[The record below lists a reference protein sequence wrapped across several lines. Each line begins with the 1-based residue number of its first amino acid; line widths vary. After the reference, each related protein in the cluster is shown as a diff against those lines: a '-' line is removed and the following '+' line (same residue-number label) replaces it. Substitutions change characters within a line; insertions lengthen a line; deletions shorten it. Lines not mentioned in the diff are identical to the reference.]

1 MVKGSLNSLGTLY
14 RTTPIRKSLVLWYWV
29 ILLRETEKEL
39 LIGVLVKP
47 KSKVVNISF
56 DPITERFIVAL
67 KSPPM
72 RGKAN
77 KELLDLL
84 KGYLEE
90 LGYRLARLK
99 IVRGHTSRNK
109 IVLISGINPFEL
121 RKKLKALSLG

>member
-1 MVKGSLNSLGTLY
+1 M
-14 RTTPIRKSLVLWYWV
+14 

-99 IVRGHTSRNK
+99 IVRGHTSRYK

>member
-1 MVKGSLNSLGTLY
+1 M
-14 RTTPIRKSLVLWYWV
+14 TTSQSIKDYLDH
-29 ILLRETEKEL
+29 
-39 LIGVLVKP
+39 LVKQYN
-47 KSKVVNISF
+47 KREFIHT
-56 DPITERFIVAL
+56 DPIGFIHNL
-67 KSPPM
+67 K
-72 RGKAN
+72 GKAN
-77 KELLDLL
+77 KELLDLI